1 MITLS
6 SLISLLQTAL
16 PLEGEQGGGLSYSFL
31 QHYWCFVVA
40 LLGAILV
47 FLLFVQGA
55 NSVAGSLGQTEQGR
69 RLIYNSTGRKWE
81 FTFTT
86 LVTFGGAFFA
96 SYPLFYSTSF
106 GGAYWLWML
115 ILFTFV
121 VQAVSYEFQNKIGN
135 FLGPKT
141 FQFCLT
147 LNGILGPLLLG
158 GAVATFFEG
167 SNFIVEKGNLLA
179 LPALTG
185 EGSGEGLP
193 VISHWANASHG
204 LDALLNPWVLV
215 FGFAVVFLA
224 RTLGILYVMN
234 NIDDEDIRSRGSV
247 RLIGSA
253 VPFVILFVAYLVHLL
268 MKDGYAYD
276 PATGIIFMEPYKYL
290 HNLLDMWYLLVIL
303 LIGVVLVLYGIAI
316 EIFGRSTSQRS
327 TFNSQLNKGI
337 WPAGI
342 GTVLTVLALLLCSAW
357 NNTAYYPSTADLQ
370 SSLTMQNSCSSEF
383 TLRTMFY
390 VSLLVPF
397 VLAYIVYA
405 WRAID
410 RKKLTREELDE
421 SSHAY

>member
-1 MITLS
+1 MTY
-6 SLISLLQTAL
+6 
-16 PLEGEQGGGLSYSFL
+16 EFL
-31 QHYWCFVVA
+31 QHYWCFIVS

-55 NSVAGSLGQTEQGR
+55 NSLAGSLGWTEEGR
-69 RLIYNSTGRKWE
+69 RLVYNSTGRKWE

-96 SYPLFYSTSF
+96 SFPLFYSTSF
-106 GGAYWLWML
+106 GGAYWLWMI

-121 VQAVSYEFQNKIGN
+121 LQAVSYEFQNKIGN

-141 FQFCLT
+141 FQFFLT
-147 LNGILGPLLLG
+147 LNGIVGPLLLG

-167 SNFIVEKGNLLA
+167 SNFLIAKDNLITSPIL
-179 LPALTG
+179 L
-185 EGSGEGLP
+185 EGLEDASP
-193 VISHWANASHG
+193 VISSWANASHG

-224 RTLGILYVMN
+224 RVLGILYVMN
-234 NIDDEDIRSRGSV
+234 NVDDEEIHSRGSK
-247 RLIGSA
+247 RLIGAA
-253 VPFVILFVAYLVHLL
+253 VPFLVLFVAYFIHLL
-268 MKDGYAYD
+268 LKDGFAVN
-276 PATGIIFMEPYKYL
+276 PETGEIYMEPYKYL
-290 HNLLDMWYLLVIL
+290 HNLLSMWYLLIIL
-303 LIGVVLVLYGIAI
+303 LIGVVLVLWGIAKELLRGSELFTI
-316 EIFGRSTSQRS
+316 HSSLFTLS
-327 TFNSQLNKGI
+327 GI
-337 WPAGI
+337 WFAGI

-370 SSLTMQNSCSSEF
+370 SSLTIQNSCSSEF

-410 RKKLTREELDE
+410 SKKLTKEEIQTD
-421 SSHAY
+421 HAY

>member
-1 MITLS
+1 MT
-6 SLISLLQTAL
+6 
-16 PLEGEQGGGLSYSFL
+16 YSFL

-55 NSVAGSLGQTEQGR
+55 NSVAGSLGYTEQGR
-69 RLIYNSTGRKWE
+69 RLVYNSTGRKWE

-106 GGAYWLWML
+106 GGAYWLWMI

-147 LNGILGPLLLG
+147 FNGILGPLLLG

-167 SNFIVEKGNLLA
+167 SNFIVEKNNLIDGA
-179 LPALTG
+179 ALT
-185 EGSGEGLP
+185 P

-234 NIDDEDIRSRGSV
+234 NVDDEDIRSRGSV
-247 RLIGSA
+247 RLIGAA
-253 VPFVILFVAYLVHLL
+253 VPFVILFVAYLIHLL
-268 MKDGYAYD
+268 LKDGFAYD

-290 HNLLDMWYLLVIL
+290 HNLLDMWYLAVLL
-303 LIGVVLVLYGIAI
+303 LIGVVLVLYGIGKTI
-316 EIFGRSTSQRS
+316 VSKNYVG
-327 TFNSQLNKGI
+327 GI

-410 RKKLTREELDE
+410 AKKITKEEIE
-421 SSHAY
+421 KAEHVY